1 MADSP
6 APRPSRDLRPLLLRE
21 LRRWHWM
28 ASAVC
33 FSLLLMFAATGL
45 ALNHAG
51 TFGPEP
57 KVRQNRAAPPAA
69 VRAEIAAG
77 PAQGEH
83 PLPPKVRAWLADQ
96 FGVRVRD
103 AAATWTP
110 TAVELVM
117 QRPGAETAVTLDRA
131 GGEVVVE
138 TEDRGLMAAAND
150 LHTGRYTPKSWNLLM
165 DVFAVSC
172 LLFAGTGLGLLLL
185 NARARRLALPLLLA
199 GAALP
204 LLIWALH
211 AL

>member
-1 MADSP
+1 MPEPS
-6 APRPSRDLRPLLLRE
+6 APRSALRPVLLRE

-33 FSLLLMFAATGL
+33 FSLLVMFAATGL

-57 KVRQNRAAPPAA
+57 KVRQSRASLPAA
-69 VRAEIAAG
+69 ARAELAAG
-77 PAQGEH
+77 PAAAEH
-83 PLPPKVRAWLADQ
+83 PIPPATRAWLAEQ
-96 FGVRVRD
+96 FKMRVGD
-103 AAATWTP
+103 AAATWS
-110 TAVELVM
+110 AESVELVM
-117 QRPGAETAVTLDRA
+117 QRPGAETVVTLDRA
-131 GGEVVVE
+131 HGDARVE
-138 TEDRGLMAAAND
+138 TEDRGLIAAAND
-150 LHTGRYTPKSWNLLM
+150 LHTGRYTPRIWNLVM

-185 NARARRLALPLLLA
+185 NARARPVTLPLLLG
-199 GAALP
+199 GAAVP